1 MAFRNRRFEK
11 RSRNRNRRNSG
22 ERRPVMLFARP
33 SAASR
38 AKNGVLFGVAALV
51 ILFLFLFL
59 FFNVF
64 GGGSKVKLVRDMKA
78 EIGSH
83 IVASSFVEE
92 IKDGYVSRDQAVD
105 TSSVGKKTCRITVT
119 SNDKKKEKDYEFT
132 VTVIDTKPPVIGV
145 GEVLTVAKD
154 KEVDIGKQ
162 ALITDNSGEEVQVT
176 ASGAWDVKSV
186 ADYSIKITATDSSG
200 NKTKKTITL
209 KVIDPAEG
217 GDYSFMTKNG
227 FVAMVKGGVTYVD
240 DVLIVNREYE
250 LPKEFGEGLDSEAGE
265 AFYGMIEAAGKEGMD
280 IWATNDF
287 RSWEAQNEIY
297 LDYVEQYG
305 EEADMHSA
313 PPGHSEHQSGLAI
326 DVNSYDEEFANSQEG
341 KWLLTHA
348 WEHGF
353 IIRYPEG
360 KEDVTGYNPEP
371 WHIRYVKKELA
382 EKLYNDGNWITLEEY
397 FGL

>member
-11 RSRNRNRRNSG
+11 RSRKRNRRNSG
-22 ERRPVMLFARP
+22 ERKPVMLFARP
-33 SAASR
+33 SVASR
-38 AKNGVLFGVAALV
+38 AKNGVLYGVAALV

-83 IVASSFVEE
+83 VVASSFVEE
-92 IKDGYVSRDQAVD
+92 IKDGYVSGDQAVD
-105 TSSVGKKTCRITVT
+105 TSSIGKKTCRITVT
-119 SNDKKKEKDYEFT
+119 SNDSKKEKDYEFT
-132 VTVIDTKPPVIGV
+132 VTIIDTQPPEIGV

-162 ALITDNSGEEVQVT
+162 ALVTDNSGEEVQVT
-176 ASGAWDVKSV
+176 VSGTWDVKSV
-186 ADYSIKITATDSSG
+186 GDYSVKITATDSSG
-200 NKTKKTITL
+200 NKTKGTITL

-217 GDYSFMTKNG
+217 GDYSFVTKNG

-250 LPKEFGEGLDSEAGE
+250 LPKSFGEGLDSEARE
-265 AFYGMIEAAGKEGMD
+265 SFYEMVEAASADGID

-287 RSWEAQNEIY
+287 RSWEDQNGIY
-297 LDYVEQYG
+297 KDYVERYG
-305 EEADMHSA
+305 EEAYLHSA

-326 DVNSYDEEFANSQEG
+326 DVNSYDEEFAGSKEG
-341 KWLLTHA
+341 KWLSAHA
-348 WEHGF
+348 QEYGF
-353 IIRYPEG
+353 IIRYPQG
-360 KEDVTGYNPEP
+360 KEEITGYSPEP

-382 EKLYNDGNWITLEEY
+382 KKLYNDGNWITLEEH